1 MKNITSVMLLL
12 MSVGTNAVA
21 SHDDTPLQRDVDLL
35 SDVLSGVPVELSL
48 QDIKTLSSMS
58 EEQILSAARAVV
70 RPEPVYIGGA
80 RYTLER
86 SNFTPIYET
95 RFIKVIFGIKIP
107 ITYLTGLETSFAVDG
122 DFGQGLFFDIGGRSS
137 MPMTLSASCGSFN
150 ATDSGSKWLISKRQN
165 TRGSCKHMRLKFSL
179 DKPTFPNNFD
189 VNLNIMISEQL
200 N

>member
-12 MSVGTNAVA
+12 MSVGTDAAASNA
-21 SHDDTPLQRDVDLL
+21 DTPLQRDVDLL

-48 QDIKTLSSMS
+48 QDINTLSSIS
-58 EEQILSAARAVV
+58 EAQILSAARSVV

-95 RFIKVIFGIKIP
+95 RFFKAPFGIKFP
-107 ITYLTGLETSFAVDG
+107 ITFLTGLETSFAVDG
-122 DFGQGLFFDIGGRSS
+122 DLGQDLFFDIGGRSS
-137 MPMTLSASCGSFN
+137 MSMTLSASCGSFS
-150 ATDSGSKWLISKRQN
+150 ATDSGSKWLISKKQN
-165 TRGSCKHMRLKFSL
+165 TKGSCKHMRLKFSL
-179 DKPTFPNNFD
+179 DKPTLPNNFA